1 MGIKSEISHMLWI
14 TWKDLMELRRSKMR
28 MAMMVLMPLI
38 MMAMM
43 SFMFPSSNSVSNI
56 PVAIVNADS
65 GSAGSGIISAIEQMN
80 SESKMMILKNA
91 SSEEEARNMIVEGNA
106 LGAIIIPENFSQ
118 VLSARSS
125 TADITVITDNSN
137 PQISQILS
145 QLLTQIIS
153 SMSEEYAVMG
163 LEPMA
168 REIGINPVAMVVPF
182 KAEAKGVTESGSY
195 VEFVIPGLLMMT
207 MITSVMTGLPRAIA
221 YEKDIG
227 TMNGFLAA
235 PISRFSIIGGK
246 ALGRIIRGF
255 IQGILSL
262 VLAIVLFRINVYGS
276 LLSIFAILL
285 LGVFSFVGLGIVMT
299 SIAEDEETASMIIMT
314 LTLPM
319 MLLSGIFFPVEMMPS
334 FMQTISRLLP
344 FTYAVDA
351 MRRVM
356 VFGATLGNVYTDVVV
371 MLAFGIAT
379 LIIAIPVFE
388 RGMTR

>member
-1 MGIKSEISHMLWI
+1 MRAKDELSHTLWI
-14 TWKDLMELRRSKMR
+14 MWKDLMELKRSKMR

-65 GSAGSGIISAIEQMN
+65 GNMGSGIISAIEQMN
-80 SESKMMILKNA
+80 SASGMMVLKNA
-91 SSEEEARNMIVEGNA
+91 SSEQEARNMIVEGSA
-106 LGAIIIPENFSQ
+106 LGAIVIPENFSQ
-118 VLSARSS
+118 VLSVHSS
-125 TADITVITDNSN
+125 TIDIMVITDNSN

-145 QLLTQIIS
+145 QVLTQIIDA
-153 SMSEEYAVMG
+153 MGQQYAIMG
-163 LEPMA
+163 LEPMVNS
-168 REIGINPVAMVVPF
+168 IGINPVALVVPF
-182 KAEAKGVTESGSY
+182 KAEAKGVTEGGSY

-207 MITSVMTGLPRAIA
+207 MISSVMTGLPRAIA

-262 VLAIVLFRINVYGS
+262 ILAIVLFRINVYGN
-276 LLSIFAILL
+276 LLSIFAILF
-285 LGVFSFVGLGIVMT
+285 LGVFSFVGLGIVLT

-319 MLLSGIFFPVEMMPS
+319 MFLSGIFFPIQMMPS
-334 FMQTISRLLP
+334 FMQTISKWLP

-356 VFGATLGNVYTDVVV
+356 VFGATLGNVYTDVLV
-371 MLAFGIAT
+371 MLVFGIAT

>member
-1 MGIKSEISHMLWI
+1 MGIKNELSHTLWI
-14 TWKDLMELRRSKMR
+14 MWKDLMELKRSKMR

-65 GSAGSGIISAIEQMN
+65 GSMGSGIISAIEQMN
-80 SESKMMILKNA
+80 SASGMILKNA
-91 SSEEEARNMIVEGNA
+91 SSEQEARNMIVEGSA
-106 LGAIIIPENFSQ
+106 LGAIVIPENFSR
-118 VLSARSS
+118 VLSAHSS
-125 TADITVITDNSN
+125 TINITVITDNSN

-145 QLLTQIIS
+145 QVLTQTIDAMGQRYAII
-153 SMSEEYAVMG
+153 G
-163 LEPMA
+163 LEPMVKD
-168 REIGINPVAMVVPF
+168 IGINPVALVVPF
-182 KAEAKGVTESGSY
+182 RAEAKGVTEGGSY

-207 MITSVMTGLPRAIA
+207 MISSVMTGLPRAIA

-246 ALGRIIRGF
+246 ALGRIVRGF

-262 VLAIVLFRINVYGS
+262 ILAIVLFRINVYGN
-276 LLSIFAILL
+276 LLSIFAILF
-285 LGVFSFVGLGIVMT
+285 LGVFSFVGLGIVLT
-299 SIAEDEETASMIIMT
+299 SVAEDEETASMIIMT

-319 MLLSGIFFPVEMMPS
+319 MFLSGIFFPIEMMPS
-334 FMQTISRLLP
+334 FMQTISRWLP

-356 VFGATLGNVYTDVVV
+356 VFGATLGNVYTDVLV

>member
-1 MGIKSEISHMLWI
+1 MGIKNELSHTLWI
-14 TWKDLMELRRSKMR
+14 MWKDLMELKRSKMR

-43 SFMFPSSNSVSNI
+43 SFMFPSSNSVRNI

-65 GSAGSGIISAIEQMN
+65 GSMGSDIISAIEQMN
-80 SESKMMILKNA
+80 SDSGMILKNA
-91 SSEEEARNMIVEGNA
+91 SSEQEARNMIVEGSA
-106 LGAIIIPENFSQ
+106 LGAIVIPENFSR
-118 VLSARSS
+118 VLSAHSS
-125 TADITVITDNSN
+125 TVNITVITDNSN

-145 QLLTQIIS
+145 QVLTQTIDAMGQRYAII
-153 SMSEEYAVMG
+153 G
-163 LEPMA
+163 LEPMVKD
-168 REIGINPVAMVVPF
+168 IGINPVALVVPF
-182 KAEAKGVTESGSY
+182 RAEAKGVTEGGSY

-207 MITSVMTGLPRAIA
+207 MISSVMTGLPRAIA

-246 ALGRIIRGF
+246 ALGRIVRGF

-262 VLAIVLFRINVYGS
+262 ILAIVLFRINVYGN
-276 LLSIFAILL
+276 LLSIFAILF
-285 LGVFSFVGLGIVMT
+285 LGVFSFVGLGIVLT
-299 SIAEDEETASMIIMT
+299 SVAEDEETASMIIMT

-319 MLLSGIFFPVEMMPS
+319 MFLSGIFFPIEMMPS
-334 FMQTISRLLP
+334 FMQTISRWLP

-356 VFGATLGNVYTDVVV
+356 VFGATLGNVYTDVLV

>member
-1 MGIKSEISHMLWI
+1 MRAKDELSHTLWI
-14 TWKDLMELRRSKMR
+14 MWKDLMELKRSKMR

-65 GSAGSGIISAIEQMN
+65 GNMGSGIISAIEQMN
-80 SESKMMILKNA
+80 SASGMMVLKNA
-91 SSEEEARNMIVEGNA
+91 SSEQEARNMIVEGSA
-106 LGAIIIPENFSQ
+106 LGAIVIPENFSQ
-118 VLSARSS
+118 VLSVHSS
-125 TADITVITDNSN
+125 TIDIMVITDNSN

-145 QLLTQIIS
+145 QVLTQIIDA
-153 SMSEEYAVMG
+153 MGQQYAIMG
-163 LEPMA
+163 LEPMVNS
-168 REIGINPVAMVVPF
+168 IGINPVALVVPF
-182 KAEAKGVTESGSY
+182 KAEAKGVTEGGSY

-207 MITSVMTGLPRAIA
+207 MISSVMTGLPRAIA

-262 VLAIVLFRINVYGS
+262 ILAIVLFRINVYGN
-276 LLSIFAILL
+276 LLAIFAILF
-285 LGVFSFVGLGIVMT
+285 LGVFSFVGLGIVLT
-299 SIAEDEETASMIIMT
+299 SVAEDEETASMIIMT

-319 MLLSGIFFPVEMMPS
+319 MFLSGIFFPIQMMPS
-334 FMQTISRLLP
+334 FMQTISKWLP

-356 VFGATLGNVYTDVVV
+356 VFGATLGNVYTDVLV
-371 MLAFGIAT
+371 MLVFGIAT

>member
-1 MGIKSEISHMLWI
+1 MGIKSELSHTFWI

-43 SFMFPSSNSVSNI
+43 SFMFPSTNSVSNI
-56 PVAIVNADS
+56 PVMMVNADP
-65 GSAGSGIISAIEQMN
+65 GAMGSGIVQALEQINSA
-80 SESKMMILKNA
+80 SGMMVLKNA
-91 SSEEEARNMIVEGNA
+91 SSEEEARDMIVEGNA
-106 LGAIIIPENFSQ
+106 LGAIVIPENFSQ
-118 VLSARSS
+118 ILTTRSS
-125 TADITVITDNSN
+125 TVNITVITDNSN
-137 PQISQILS
+137 PQISQMLS
-145 QLLTQIIS
+145 QVLTQIID
-153 SMSEEYAVMG
+153 SMGERYAVMG
-163 LEPMA
+163 LEPIA
-168 REIGINPVAMVVPF
+168 RNIGVNPVAMVVPF
-182 KAEAKGVTESGSY
+182 RAEAKGVTEGGSY

-207 MITSVMTGLPRAIA
+207 MISSVMTGLPRAIA

-262 VLAIVLFRINVYGS
+262 ILAIVLFRINVYGN
-276 LLSIFAILL
+276 LLAIFAILF
-285 LGVFSFVGLGIVMT
+285 LGVFSFVGLGIVLT
-299 SIAEDEETASMIIMT
+299 SVAEDEETASMIIMT

-319 MLLSGIFFPVEMMPS
+319 MFLSGIFFPIQMMPS
-334 FMQTISRLLP
+334 FMQTISKWLP

-351 MRRVM
+351 MRRIM
-356 VFGATLGNVYTDVVV
+356 VFGATLGNVYNDVLV
-371 MLAFGIAT
+371 MLIFGIAT

>member
-1 MGIKSEISHMLWI
+1 MRAKDEISHTLWI
-14 TWKDLMELRRSKMR
+14 MWKDLMELKRSKMR

-65 GSAGSGIISAIEQMN
+65 GNMGSGIISAIEQMN
-80 SESKMMILKNA
+80 SASGMMVLKNA
-91 SSEEEARNMIVEGNA
+91 SSEQEARNMIVEGSA
-106 LGAIIIPENFSQ
+106 LGAIVIPENFSQ
-118 VLSARSS
+118 VLTAHSS
-125 TADITVITDNSN
+125 TIDIMVITDNSN

-145 QLLTQIIS
+145 QVLTQIIDA
-153 SMSEEYAVMG
+153 MGQQYAIMG
-163 LEPMA
+163 LEPMVNS
-168 REIGINPVAMVVPF
+168 IGINPVALVVPF
-182 KAEAKGVTESGSY
+182 KAEAKGVTEGGSY

-207 MITSVMTGLPRAIA
+207 MISSVMTGLPRAIA

-262 VLAIVLFRINVYGS
+262 ILAIVLFRINVYGN
-276 LLSIFAILL
+276 LLSIFAILF
-285 LGVFSFVGLGIVMT
+285 LGVFSFVGLGIVLT

-319 MLLSGIFFPVEMMPS
+319 MFLSGIFFPIQMMPS
-334 FMQTISRLLP
+334 FMQTISKWLP

-356 VFGATLGNVYTDVVV
+356 VFGATLGNVYTDVLV
-371 MLAFGIAT
+371 MLVFGIAT

>member
-1 MGIKSEISHMLWI
+1 MGIKNEISHTLWI
-14 TWKDLMELRRSKMR
+14 MWKDLMELKRSKMR

-65 GSAGSGIISAIEQMN
+65 GNMGSGIISAIEQMN
-80 SESKMMILKNA
+80 SDSGMMVLKNA
-91 SSEEEARNMIVEGNA
+91 SSEQEARNMIVEGSA
-106 LGAIIIPENFSQ
+106 LGAIVIPENFSQ
-118 VLSARSS
+118 VLSAHSS
-125 TADITVITDNSN
+125 TINITVITDNSN

-145 QLLTQIIS
+145 QVLTQIIDA
-153 SMSEEYAVMG
+153 MGQQYAIMG
-163 LEPMA
+163 LGPMVKS
-168 REIGINPVAMVVPF
+168 IGINPVALVVPF
-182 KAEAKGVTESGSY
+182 RAEAKGVTEGGSY

-207 MITSVMTGLPRAIA
+207 MISSVMTGLPRAIA

-262 VLAIVLFRINVYGS
+262 ILAIVLFRINVYGN
-276 LLSIFAILL
+276 LLSIFAILF
-285 LGVFSFVGLGIVMT
+285 LGVFSFVGLGIVLT
-299 SIAEDEETASMIIMT
+299 SVAEDEETASMIIMT

-319 MLLSGIFFPVEMMPS
+319 MFLSGIFFPIQMMPS
-334 FMQTISRLLP
+334 FMQTISKWLP

-356 VFGATLGNVYTDVVV
+356 VFGATLGNVYTDVLV
-371 MLAFGIAT
+371 MLVFGIAT